1 MDETSR
7 DVLTTNLKSNTMNYQ
22 EYMQTN
28 FVKSMTESLS
38 PITGKGMA
46 RYFFMKIYQELQAQG
61 KDIEKAVNTMTYR
74 AKKGLI
80 ADMLYWSIG
89 TAPFDGED
97 RLYWTLMERILEATF
112 SDKVL
117 S

>member
-1 MDETSR
+1 
-7 DVLTTNLKSNTMNYQ
+7 
-22 EYMQTN
+22 
-28 FVKSMTESLS
+28 
-38 PITGKGMA
+38 
-46 RYFFMKIYQELQAQG
+46 
-61 KDIEKAVNTMTYR
+61 MTYR
-74 AKKGLI
+74 AKNGLI

>member
-1 MDETSR
+1 
-7 DVLTTNLKSNTMNYQ
+7 
-22 EYMQTN
+22 
-28 FVKSMTESLS
+28 
-38 PITGKGMA
+38 MA
-46 RYFFMKIYQELQAQG
+46 RWFFMKIYQELQAQG